1 MKLLFK
7 QRMFSWFGSY
17 DIFNEYGETVYTVKG
32 QLAWGH
38 CFKIFDASGRELGTV
53 KQRIFSFLPRYEIYR
68 GESYVGCITKEFT
81 FFKPRFDIDFNGW
94 SVEGSFWE
102 WDYSVCSATG
112 GEIAVVSKEIWNW
125 TDTYSIVVGNP
136 DDALNVLMLVLAIDA
151 EKDRRS
157 N

>member
-1 MKLLFK
+1 
-7 QRMFSWFGSY
+7 MFSWFGSY

-38 CFKIFDASGRELGTV
+38 CFKIFDAAGRELGTV

-68 GESYVGCITKEFT
+68 GESCVGCITKEFT

-94 SVEGSFWE
+94 RVEGSFWE

-151 EKDRRS
+151 EKASRG

>member
-1 MKLLFK
+1 
-7 QRMFSWFGSY
+7 MFSWFGSY
-17 DIFNEYGETVYTVKG
+17 DIFNEHGETVYTVQG

-53 KQRIFSFLPRYEIYR
+53 RQKILTFLPKYEIYR
-68 GESYVGCITKEFT
+68 GESYVGCITKEFI

-151 EKDRRS
+151 EKASRG

>member
-1 MKLLFK
+1 
-7 QRMFSWFGSY
+7 MFSWFGSY
-17 DIFNEYGETVYTVKG
+17 DIFNEYGETVYTVQG
-32 QLAWGH
+32 QLAWGR

-53 KQRIFSFLPRYEIYR
+53 RQKILTFLPKYEIYR

-81 FFKPRFDIDFNGW
+81 FFKPRFNIDFNGW

-112 GEIAVVSKEIWNW
+112 NEIAVVSKEIWNW
-125 TDTYSIVVGNP
+125 TDTYSIDVVDP
-136 DDALNVLMLVLAIDA
+136 DDALSVLMLVLAIDA
-151 EKDRRS
+151 EKASRD